1 MRTLLIT
8 GASGGIAQAF
18 IETLPKSD
26 RLILLGRDAE
36 KLEKRYDAWP
46 NKRCLAYDVM
56 DNQALVALVTEIG
69 ASESIDVLVNTAG
82 FGEYK
87 DYQDFSCDEV
97 EAMFQVNTFATM
109 TFCRLLGPRMAQ
121 KGAGHII
128 NVVSMS
134 GLVATA
140 QSSVYCASKYAVTGF
155 SDAIRLELADQGVQ
169 VTTINP
175 GPVATGF
182 FDLADPEGVYLE
194 KVKAFT
200 LSPQAVAKKMVEV
213 LDHPRPSV
221 NLPWTLNFAYKFSV
235 LFPRFSQFLSRKV
248 FNYK

>member
-18 IETLPKSD
+18 IKALPKSD
-26 RLILLGRDAE
+26 RLILLGRDAQ
-36 KLEKRYDAWP
+36 KLEQLYEAWP
-46 NKRCLAYDVM
+46 NKRCISYDLM
-56 DNQALVALVTEIG
+56 DNQALVSLITDIKAN
-69 ASESIDVLVNTAG
+69 ESIDVLVNNAG

-87 DYQDFSCDEV
+87 DYYAFSSDDIQS
-97 EAMFQVNTFATM
+97 MFQVNTFATM
-109 TFCRLLGPRMAQ
+109 TFCRLFGPAMAK
-121 KGAGHII
+121 KGSGHII

-155 SDAIRLELADQGVQ
+155 SDALRLELADKGVQ

-175 GPVATGF
+175 GPVTTAF
-182 FDLADPEGVYLE
+182 FDLADPDGTYLE
-194 KVKAFT
+194 KVQAFT
-200 LSPQAVAKKMVEV
+200 LSPQTVAKQMIRVI
-213 LDHPRPSV
+213 DHPRPSI
-221 NLPWTLNFAYKFSV
+221 NMPWTLNLAYKFSV
-235 LFPRFSQFLSRKV
+235 LFPRLSQFLSRKV